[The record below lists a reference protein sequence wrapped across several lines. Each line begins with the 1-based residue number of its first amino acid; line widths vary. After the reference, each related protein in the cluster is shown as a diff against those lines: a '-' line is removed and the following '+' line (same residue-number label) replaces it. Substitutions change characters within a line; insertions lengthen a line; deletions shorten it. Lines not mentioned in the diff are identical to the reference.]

1 MLIVA
6 HPGHELRIAEWMH
19 QARPTVCVM
28 TDGSGSGGEA
38 RIESTT
44 RVLARTGARAGPV
57 YGRMPDREV
66 YAAILEH
73 RHEVFLRLADEL
85 AEALARHGA
94 DCVVGDA
101 VEGYNPSHDA
111 CRLVINAA
119 VRMAGRARGAA
130 IPSYDFVLVGA
141 PGECPPHLRDRAFVL
156 SLDDAALARK
166 LEAAQGYPELA
177 AEVAAALSRFG
188 TAPFRTECLRPV
200 DGGDRYG
207 WNAGETPYYERFG
220 EERVAAGVY
229 ATVLRFREHM
239 MPLADALWAHGGP

>member
-6 HPGHELRIAEWMH
+6 HPGHELRIVGWMH
-19 QARPTVCVM
+19 RARPTVCVM

-44 RVLARTGARAGPV
+44 RVLAEIGARAGPV
-57 YGRMPDREV
+57 YGRMSDREV

-73 RHEVFLRLADEL
+73 RYEVFLRLADEL
-85 AEALARHGA
+85 AEALAEQAA

-101 VEGYNPSHDA
+101 VEGYNPSHDV

-119 VRMAGRARGAA
+119 VRIAGRARGVS

-141 PGECPPHLRDRAFVL
+141 PGECPEHLRAGAFLL
-156 SLDDAALARK
+156 SLDDRALQRK
-166 LEAAQGYPELA
+166 LQAAQGYPELA
-177 AEVAAALSRFG
+177 AEVESAIARFG

-200 DGGDRYG
+200 DRADRYG
-207 WNAGETPYYERFG
+207 WNAEETPFYEKFG
-220 EERVAAGVY
+220 EERVTAGVY
-229 ATVLRFREHM
+229 SQVLRFREHM
-239 MPLADALWAHGGP
+239 RPLADALWAHGER